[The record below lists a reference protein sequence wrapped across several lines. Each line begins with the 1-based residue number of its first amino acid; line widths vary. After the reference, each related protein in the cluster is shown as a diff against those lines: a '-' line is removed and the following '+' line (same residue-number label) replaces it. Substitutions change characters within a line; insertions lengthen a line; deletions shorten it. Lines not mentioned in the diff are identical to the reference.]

1 MEAPELIVKQ
11 GDTFLLRMPFYYPH
25 VHLKGTVQEEVANLT
40 ADPAKSELVIKDAS
54 GVVQS
59 LIDENGNLKMR
70 GKMRRNY

>member
-1 MEAPELIVKQ
+1 
-11 GDTFLLRMPFYYPH
+11 MPFDSGNVY
-25 VHLKGTVQEEVANLT
+25 LKGTVQEEVANLT